1 MNFSVV
7 IPCFRSTESILQ
19 VVESIDSLYPN
30 QCDAIILVQDG
41 PDRSTSERLSQCAS
55 ISPIVKVIELTDN
68 VGQHQA
74 TLCGIQHAS
83 PDSAVITIDDDMQ
96 IHPKEM
102 AKLMDKFLLT
112 GADLVYGIYL
122 KRHHNI
128 LRKSLATIFGRIISM
143 FSSIP
148 SKGSSFKIISPELVH
163 FLHQYS
169 SSFVFLDAV
178 LAKKSKLISFSEVNH
193 LPRTSGVSGYNW
205 YKLTRIGFQIIM
217 HYTSIPIFVFFPV
230 GVLLF
235 SFPLILML
243 CSDSLSEE
251 FSRNFD
257 LGFFG
262 MMGFIFAGLVM
273 MVLGVIGQKKRMGNF
288 SGAKGHGFK
297 IKM

>member
-1 MNFSVV
+1 MDRFS
-7 IPCFRSTESILQ
+7 
-19 VVESIDSLYPN
+19 
-30 QCDAIILVQDG
+30 
-41 PDRSTSERLSQCAS
+41 
-55 ISPIVKVIELTDN
+55 
-68 VGQHQA
+68 
-74 TLCGIQHAS
+74 
-83 PDSAVITIDDDMQ
+83 
-96 IHPKEM
+96 HPM
-102 AKLMDKFLLT
+102 VRFM
-112 GADLVYGIYL
+112 I
-122 KRHHNI
+122 
-128 LRKSLATIFGRIISM
+128 
-143 FSSIP
+143 
-148 SKGSSFKIISPELVH
+148 
-163 FLHQYS
+163 LHQYS

-205 YKLTRIGFQIIM
+205 YKLTRIGFQIIV

-273 MVLGVIGQKKRMGNF
+273 MVLGMIGQKKRMGNF